1 MEGATIEFM
10 DESSKIN
17 VTYRQFWPQFNKNEN
32 FISQA
37 LAGSSFEG
45 EIEVTSVFETTSQ
58 KLLAAALRR
67 FGFPRDKQSVDRAK
81 AEPVRKVWF
90 TGENKRPP
98 HSSLFDA
105 FISFDQDPMGGK
117 NCYFPLFYIDLLISH
132 PEATLRRGLG
142 FPDPQTLLEPRISQ
156 SEKPKGVCA
165 FISNGEPTRLR
176 AIDELSKWID
186 VDVYGPWV
194 NKPVPNKHQIA
205 KGYKYTLCFEN
216 DLFPGYITEKI
227 FDCFYSG
234 TVPIYYGAPDVEK
247 YIDSK
252 AFVDFRNFKN
262 FKELDSYLKNISNI
276 EYEKIKNAGKEFII
290 RGASHFYNSLDN
302 AVLNFDDHQL

>member
-1 MEGATIEFM
+1 MEGETIVFM
-10 DESSKIN
+10 DESSKIS

-45 EIEVTSVFETTSQ
+45 EIEVTSVFETASQ

-67 FGFPRDKQSVDRAK
+67 FGFPRDKQPVVRAK

-98 HSSLFDA
+98 HSSLFEA

-132 PEATLRRGLG
+132 PEATLRRGRG
-142 FPDPQTLLEPRISQ
+142 FPDPQTLLEPRISR
-156 SEKPKGVCA
+156 SEKQKGVCA

-194 NKPVPNKHQIA
+194 NKPVPNKYQIA
-205 KGYKYTLCFEN
+205 KDYKFTLCFEN
-216 DLFPGYITEKI
+216 DLFPGYITEKLL
-227 FDCFYSG
+227 DAYLCD
-234 TVPIYYGAPDVEK
+234 TVPLYWGNLGLERHINRSSFINALDHESLELFAERVGKLSRKAYEDVYVEPLMK
-247 YIDSK
+247 
-252 AFVDFRNFKN
+252 
-262 FKELDSYLKNISNI
+262 
-276 EYEKIKNAGKEFII
+276 
-290 RGASHFYNSLDN
+290 SLPSLEPLTR
-302 AVLNFDDHQL
+302 ALTGR